1 MPSPKRTFQVLT
13 LIGSCG
19 AAALFLQFWSQVP
32 GFTFV
37 KHAFIFKPGAWILTT
52 GMLLV
57 ALAGLWAVSATV
69 LSEVGGVRYHAGL
82 ELDIGTYV
90 PLFLLVLAPLSLV
103 HYLTRDDLGHRLTL
117 FLIAALSAVVYL
129 KVVRGVLIVRDAS
142 PGWLTKARRFYAW
155 PLRRRLVVL
164 FAAAVVV
171 FNAGSAVMFFNGA
184 AFGGDEPHY
193 LMIAESLLRDGD
205 VDLANNYAARDHERF
220 LQPGAALTPHVLPGR
235 KPGGQYSFHSPG
247 TAVLVLPFYTFGG
260 LFGKAGII
268 LVVRFGLSLFG
279 ALLGLQ
285 MYLYALRKFGKDGV
299 ALLLWLLFSF
309 TAPVFFYS
317 IHVYPEIIVSL
328 FAFTAFRVFRFS
340 EKISRPV
347 LAGLGLL
354 VSSFVWFHALKYFFI
369 LAPLFLYG
377 LWVVAR
383 KHRSPRDI
391 VWLLAPAVVN
401 LGLYFLF
408 QSSVYGSLN
417 PTSVSWQGA
426 MDGKQTVG
434 FLKEIL
440 TGIPLRFR
448 IDTLLGYFLDQ
459 RDGLLFTA
467 PVYFLGFLGLIEIGR
482 RRMKE
487 LWLLLFLIAP
497 YILVSAAL
505 TQRTGYAPPARP
517 LIAVIW
523 GPAIL
528 LGYFLAH
535 NTKKLFT
542 FAENL
547 GIGLSLV
554 FVALFCL
561 KPLALYMET
570 TAGTVERGGDLFY
583 LLGNLHFA
591 LPKLL
596 PSFIKVPEWRWAPN
610 FVWPFLILLFAVG
623 YRYAR
628 PRKISLKFP
637 HYQALA
643 AAGLLLSFVWF
654 VFFPRGPLIPERRVP
669 LSPSGSLSFYAL
681 SRVARGGEDG
691 RFALLEDNRDYHFY
705 FATPS
710 PVAKLKVDFGSTAGN
725 YWLKFGI
732 FDWPVFEAATNG
744 TVETRIIESPPAYR
758 WNGKYLYRATIHLE
772 RMSDV
777 RTGVNPYVF
786 GLRPVR

>member
-1 MPSPKRTFQVLT
+1 MTTSKRAAQI
-13 LIGSCG
+13 LILLGSCG
-19 AAALFLQFWSQVP
+19 AAALFLQLWNQVP

-37 KHAFIFKPGAWILTT
+37 KHAFVFKPGAWLLLT
-52 GMLLV
+52 GMLFV
-57 ALAGLWAVSATV
+57 ALAVVWAVSATV
-69 LSEVGGVRYHAGL
+69 LAEAGGVSYHTALGL
-82 ELDIGTYV
+82 DMGTYL
-90 PLFLLVLAPLSLV
+90 PLFLLALAPLSLIR
-103 HYLTRDDLGHRLTL
+103 YLDWDDLNRRLTL
-117 FLIAALSAVVYL
+117 FIIAALGAVLYL
-129 KVVRGVLIVRDAS
+129 KVVRGALLVRETA
-142 PGWLTKARRFYAW
+142 PAW
-155 PLRRRLVVL
+155 LRRARHFFGWPRRRQLVCL
-164 FAAAVVV
+164 FAAAVII
-171 FNAGSAVMFFNGA
+171 FNAGSVLMFLNGA
-184 AFGGDEPHY
+184 TFGGDEPHY

-205 VDLANNYAARDHERF
+205 VDLADNYAARSYERF
-220 LQPGAALTPHVLPGR
+220 LQPGAAISPHVLPGR

-247 TAVLVLPFYTFGG
+247 TAAVLLPFYALGG
-260 LFGKAGII
+260 AFGKAGII
-268 LVVRFGLSLFG
+268 LLVRFGLSLFG

-285 MYLYALRKFGKDGV
+285 MYLYALRKFGKDRV
-299 ALLLWLLFSF
+299 SLLLWLLFSF
-309 TAPVFFYS
+309 TVPVFFYS

-328 FAFTAFRVFRFS
+328 FAFTAYRVFRFS
-340 EKISRPV
+340 EKIGRFA

-369 LAPLFLYG
+369 LVPLLLYG

-383 KHRSPRDI
+383 KHRSPRDA
-391 VWLLAPAVVN
+391 VWLLAPAAVN

-408 QSSVYGSLN
+408 QYSIYGSLN

-426 MDGKQTVG
+426 MDGQQTVG
-434 FLKEIL
+434 FLKELL

-482 RRMKE
+482 RRLRE
-487 LWLLLFLIAP
+487 LWLLLLIIAP

-528 LGYFLAH
+528 MGYFLAH

-547 GIGLSLV
+547 GIGLSLG
-554 FVALFCL
+554 FVLIFCL
-561 KPLALYMET
+561 HPLALYMET
-570 TAGTVERGGDLFY
+570 TAGTTERGAGLFY
-583 LLGNLHFA
+583 LLGNLHFSI
-591 LPKLL
+591 PKIL
-596 PSFIKVPEWRWAPN
+596 PSFLKIPEWRWAPN
-610 FVWPFLILLFAVG
+610 FVWPVLILVFMIG
-623 YRYAR
+623 YRFAR
-628 PRKISLKFP
+628 PRAIRLRFP
-637 HYQALA
+637 HYQILA
-643 AAGLLLSFVWF
+643 AAGLLLFFAWF
-654 VFFPRGPLIPERRVP
+654 VFFPRVPLVPERRVA
-669 LSPSGSLSFYAL
+669 LSPSGALSFYAL

-705 FATPS
+705 FATPA
-710 PVAKLKVDFGSTAGN
+710 PIGKLKIDYGSTAGN

-732 FDWPVFEAATNG
+732 FDAAVFDAATNG

-777 RTGVNPYVF
+777 RTGLNPYVF
-786 GLRPVR
+786 GIRPVR

>member
-1 MPSPKRTFQVLT
+1 MSTSKRAAQIPIL
-13 LIGSCG
+13 LASCG

-32 GFTFV
+32 GFTIV
-37 KHAFIFKPGAWILTT
+37 KHAYVFKPGAWILTA

-57 ALAGLWAVSATV
+57 ALAGLWAVSATI
-69 LSEVGGVRYHAGL
+69 LSEAGGVRYHAGL

-103 HYLTRDDLGHRLTL
+103 HYLTWDDLEWRLTL
-117 FLIAALSAVVYL
+117 FLIAALAAVVYL
-129 KVVRGVLIVRDAS
+129 KVVRGVLLVRDSS
-142 PGWLTKARRFYAW
+142 PGWLTKARRFYGW
-155 PLRRRLVVL
+155 PRRRQLVVL
-164 FAAAVVV
+164 FAAAVIV
-171 FNAGSAVMFFNGA
+171 FNIGSVLMVLNGA
-184 AFGGDEPHY
+184 TFGGDEPHY
-193 LMIAESLLRDGD
+193 LMIAQSLLGDGD

-220 LQPGAALTPHVLPGR
+220 LQPGTVLTPHVLPGR

-247 TAVLVLPFYTFGG
+247 TAALLLPFYAFGG

-268 LVVRFGLSLFG
+268 LLVRFGMSLFG

-285 MYLYALRKFGKDGV
+285 MYLYALRKFGKDRI

-328 FAFTAFRVFRFS
+328 FAFTAYRVFRFS
-340 EKISRPV
+340 ERIGKWT

-369 LAPLFLYG
+369 LIPLFLYG

-383 KHRSPRDI
+383 KHRAPRDI
-391 VWLLAPAVVN
+391 VWFLAPAAVN

-408 QSSVYGSLN
+408 QYSIYGSLN

-426 MDGKQTVG
+426 MDGKETLG
-434 FLKEIL
+434 ALKEWL

-467 PVYFLGFLGLIEIGR
+467 PVYFLGFLGLVEIGR
-482 RRMKE
+482 RKMKE
-487 LWLLLFLIAP
+487 LWLLLFIVAP

-561 KPLALYMET
+561 KPPALYMET
-570 TAGTVERGGDLFY
+570 TSGTVERGGDLFY

-591 LPKLL
+591 VPKLL
-596 PSFIKVPEWRWAPN
+596 PSFLKVPEWRWLPN
-610 FVWPFLILLFAVG
+610 FIWPVLILLFMVG

-628 PRKISLKFP
+628 PRTIRLKFP
-637 HYQALA
+637 HYQILA
-643 AAGLLLSFVWF
+643 ASGLLLFFFWF

-705 FATPS
+705 FATPN
-710 PVAKLKVDFGSTAGN
+710 PVGKLKVDFGSTAGD

-732 FDWPVFEAATNG
+732 FDSPVFDTETKK
-744 TVETRIIESPPAYR
+744 TVETRIVESPPAYR

-777 RTGVNPYVF
+777 RTGINPYVF
-786 GLRPVR
+786 GIRPVR